1 MRKPFVLWIAVAGA
15 GNETTELQRQVLRV
29 VQESRA
35 EVVESALRQIE
46 EAIPTYESGGD
57 DLHQSLVRHLELNL
71 DAFLASAW
79 EGRTASG
86 LDLGF
91 ISQMVALRVEQ
102 GVPMA
107 DVLHAFRVGLQVL
120 WNALLEQAEAQ
131 GVGSDAAL
139 SLVLPAMRFIDA
151 ASSEVTESYIRI
163 EHRLQAGSDRLHERA
178 IEAMIGGRLPED
190 EVQLKLGQEFVF
202 EPDSSYLVVALGSVL
217 DTKQPELRAA
227 LVTSTRSVV
236 GQAPIKGC
244 LVTNRLDETI
254 ALFAADESA
263 VPAAIESVRI
273 LIGRAADRAR
283 CEPSAGIGL
292 PAGLVELRDGYE
304 EARLASQTIGPGEI
318 LAVGDMRV
326 RDRVALLAGSG
337 VTVDRLIPP
346 ALREWLWAD
355 IESGSVM
362 LNTIEAYAAAD
373 MSARAAASK
382 LYVHPNTVL
391 YRLGQ
396 AAELSGFD
404 PRKADDLADLLFAI
418 SLLKRGR

>member
-1 MRKPFVLWIAVAGA
+1 MAEGE
-15 GNETTELQRQVLRV
+15 GETIELQRRVLRV
-29 VQESRA
+29 VQESRS
-35 EVVESALRQIE
+35 EVVDSALRQIE
-46 EAIPTYESGGD
+46 QAIPTYESGGEE
-57 DLHQSLVRHLELNL
+57 LHQSLVRHLELTL

-86 LDLGF
+86 PDLGF

-139 SLVLPAMRFIDA
+139 SLVMPAMRFIDA

-178 IEAMIGGRLPED
+178 IEAMLGGRLPED
-190 EVQLKLGQEFVF
+190 DVQLKLGQEFAF
-202 EPDSSYLVVALGSVL
+202 EPDSWHLVATLGSVL

-227 LVTSTRSVV
+227 LVTAARAVA
-236 GQAPIKGC
+236 GQGPIRGC
-244 LVTNRLDETI
+244 VVTNRLDETVAI
-254 ALFAADESA
+254 FAFEESSATA
-263 VPAAIESVRI
+263 VVDLVRV
-273 LIGRAADRAR
+273 LIGRAAERAR
-283 CEPSAGIGL
+283 CEPSAGLGL
-292 PAGLVELRDGYE
+292 PARLTELRDGYE
-304 EARLASQTIGPGEI
+304 EARLAVQGASPGEV
-318 LAVGDMRV
+318 LVVAEMRL

-337 VTVDRLIPP
+337 GTVDRMLPTE
-346 ALREWLWAD
+346 LREWLEAD
-355 IESGSVM
+355 IESGSTMVD
-362 LNTIEAYAAAD
+362 TIEAYAAAD
-373 MSARAAASK
+373 MSARSAATT

-396 AAELSGFD
+396 VAGLCGFD
-404 PRKADDLADLLFAI
+404 PRRADDLADLLFAI
-418 SLLKRGR
+418 SLLKRRQ